1 MKLLRPSLPAQD
13 QTPAVPATPGGA
25 GGTFLLCEHSTE
37 YRFASHQPK
46 PLGLIQISWNY
57 GLASRLKSQISMF
70 FFSFFLKQP
79 FYFNMYNPFCSFLMP
94 DIKPS

>member
-13 QTPAVPATPGGA
+13 QTPAVPATLGGT

-70 FFSFFLKQP
+70 FCFFFFKATLLFQHVQSVLL
-79 FYFNMYNPFCSFLMP
+79 FP
-94 DIKPS
+94 DA